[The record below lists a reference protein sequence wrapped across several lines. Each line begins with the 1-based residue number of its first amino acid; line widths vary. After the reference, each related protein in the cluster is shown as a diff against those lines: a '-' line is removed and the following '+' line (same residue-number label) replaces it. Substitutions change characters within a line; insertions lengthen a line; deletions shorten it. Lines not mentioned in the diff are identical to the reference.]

1 MKNLTVHNLLVIL
14 AMIAGIARAQ
24 LTTATFYATVT
35 DQSGA
40 AIPSATLSLVHQGTG
55 AVITKTSDSA
65 GEFQFDFLRVGVY
78 TLRIEA
84 QGFKRLESPGI
95 ELAAAQNV
103 RRSFVLELGSVTE
116 TVNVQA
122 SAPLVNAVSAEQRES
137 LSSIKVTELP
147 VARRNISNIL
157 GIGTG
162 ISTGGNGGV
171 RMNGLG
177 RSGLKIT
184 VDGADATSNVEN
196 PGTSMYQAF
205 NYIDT
210 MSIEAIQEVQTTK
223 GVIAA
228 EYGHQLAGNVNLISK
243 SGTNQWHGSLF
254 ENFQAENLNARLQ
267 NLPSKPS
274 LNFNQFGGSIGG
286 PIQRD
291 RLFIFAALESYRERT
306 FQNVQ
311 GDFPTQRLRDAAI
324 AAVPAY
330 KVILDTLPLPNQPV
344 AETADA
350 GRFSGVG
357 RIKAHDNHAVVKG
370 DIQISAG
377 KTLALTYSR
386 GRPFRLTPRASEINH
401 REWNGTQERGAVS
414 YTMFG
419 AAWSA
424 ETRFGYNYNS
434 VARIDNLWN
443 ASLDSQAAETFFGA
457 RRLPSIEVPGFE
469 NGGGAEF
476 VEYFGPVW
484 SIEQKYTRH
493 AGQHSFKFGGIY
505 TSRGAGRV
513 NSENPRFLYDNRADL
528 LANIPSRTQFMFG
541 NNRYN
546 SHSFD
551 TGFFAQDDWRATPR
565 LVINLGAR
573 YDYFSHFVAT
583 PVDDSQPAGFFN
595 LDGLLDD
602 QFHFGPFR
610 DPKNPVESDGWI
622 NIGPRLGFSY
632 DVGGKGAT
640 VIRGG
645 LSVMFGP
652 QPRDDYN
659 SAVGRSTR
667 IPVIVIYSKAE
678 SSANNIRFPFF
689 NAGAL
694 SIVERSPQ
702 TQVGSIFDPHIQNP
716 YTTNLYL
723 GIQRTL
729 TETLMFET
737 AFVGNRGIKYRLR
750 RQYNEVDRITG
761 QRRNPDLGAGRYFD
775 SSQNT
780 VYASWQSSLRQR
792 YSRNLTGSV
801 HYTWGKALAY
811 SGGDT
816 GADFSGDTALTVQD
830 FFDVR
835 ANRGPSAGDITH
847 RFIADYIYELP
858 DFPGMNRFAK
868 HAIGG
873 WQISGVFSATT
884 GDALTLTQPST
895 ITASRP
901 DYIGGDPILP
911 DYKET
916 LQYLNRAA
924 FARVPIVPASG
935 APLRPGNI
943 GVGAL
948 RAPGRWDLNFSL
960 GKNFAITERV
970 RLQFRTDTFNFFNHT
985 NLSGITTNVTSGAFG
1000 RLTGTTGARVIQL
1013 NARLRF

>member
-1 MKNLTVHNLLVIL
+1 MKCFTRYLITGLLL
-14 AMIAGIARAQ
+14 AGAAAWAQ
-24 LTTATFYATVT
+24 VTTATFYGTLT
-35 DQSGA
+35 DPSGA
-40 AIPSATLSLVHQGTG
+40 AIPSAAVSLVHQGTG
-55 AVITKTSDSA
+55 AIISKTTDSA

-78 TLRIEA
+78 TLRVEA
-84 QGFKRLESPGI
+84 QGFKRFESSGI

-103 RRSFVLELGSVTE
+103 RRAFVLELGSVTE

-122 SAPLVNAVSAEQRES
+122 SAPLVNSVSAEQRES

-147 VARRNISNIL
+147 VARRNVSNIL
-157 GIGTG
+157 SLGTG

-177 RSGLKIT
+177 RSGLKVT

-196 PGTSMYQAF
+196 PGMSMYQAF

-210 MSIEAIQEVQTTK
+210 MSIEAVQEVQTTK

-254 ENFQAENLNARLQ
+254 ENFQAEDLNARLQ
-267 NLPSKPS
+267 NLPTKPP

-286 PIQRD
+286 PIVRD
-291 RLFIFAALESYRERT
+291 RIFIFGASESYSERT

-311 GDFPTQRLRDAAI
+311 GDFPTQRLRDDAI

-330 KVILDTLPLPNQPV
+330 KTFFDTLPLPNQPT
-344 AETADA
+344 APNADA

-357 RIKAHDNHAVVKG
+357 RIKASDSHAVVKG
-370 DIQISAG
+370 DFQINSG
-377 KTLALTYSR
+377 NTLALTYTR

-401 REWNGTQERGAVS
+401 REWSGTQERGAVS

-434 VARIDNLWN
+434 VVRVDNLWN
-443 ASLDSQAAETFFGA
+443 VSLDTTVPEAFFGA
-457 RRLPSIEVPGFE
+457 RRIPSITMPGFE
-469 NGGGAEF
+469 DGGGAEF

-493 AGQHSFKFGGIY
+493 VGEHSFKFGGIY

-513 NSENPRFLYDNRADL
+513 NSENPRFLYDNRNDL
-528 LANIPSRTQFMFG
+528 IANIPSRTQFMFG
-541 NNRYN
+541 NNRYK
-546 SHSFD
+546 SRSFD
-551 TGFFAQDDWRATPR
+551 TGFFAQDDWRITPR

-583 PVDDSQPAGFFN
+583 PVDESQPAGFFN

-610 DPKNPVESDGWI
+610 DPSNPVESDGWA
-622 NIGPRLGFSY
+622 NIGPRVGFSY
-632 DVGGKGAT
+632 DIGGRGAT

-645 LSVMFGP
+645 LSIMFGP

-659 SAVGRSTR
+659 SAVGRSTK
-667 IPVIVIYSKAE
+667 IPVIVLYSKAE
-678 SSANNIRFPFF
+678 SATNNIRFPYY
-689 NAGAL
+689 NDGAL
-694 SIVERSPQ
+694 AIVERSPQ
-702 TQVGSIFDPHIQNP
+702 TQVGSIFDPNIQNP
-716 YTTNLYL
+716 YTANLYL
-723 GIQRTL
+723 GIQRSL
-729 TETLMFET
+729 TSSLMFET

-761 QRRNPDLGAGRYFD
+761 LRRNPDLGSGRYFD

-780 VYASWQSSLRQR
+780 VYTSWQSSLRQR

-816 GADFSGDTALTVQD
+816 GADFSGDTTLNVQD

-835 ANRGPSAGDITH
+835 SNRGPSAGDITH

-858 DFPGMNRFAK
+858 GFRTLNGLARQ
-868 HAIGG
+868 ILGG

-884 GDALTLTQPST
+884 GDALTITQPT
-895 ITASRP
+895 TLTGSRA
-901 DYIGGDPILP
+901 DYVGGDAILP
-911 DYKET
+911 DYQET

-924 FARVPIVPASG
+924 FARGVIVPASG
-935 APLRPGNI
+935 ATLRPGNA
-943 GVGAL
+943 GVGIV
-948 RAPGRWDLNFSL
+948 RGPGRWDLNLSL
-960 GKNFAITERV
+960 GKNFSISERV
-970 RLQFRTDTFNFFNHT
+970 RLQFRADMFNFFNHT
-985 NLSGITTNVTSGAFG
+985 NLSGLTTNITSGTFG
-1000 RLTGTTGARVIQL
+1000 RLTGTAGARVIQL
-1013 NARLRF
+1013 NARLKF